1 MVAVRRALLGMLVAA
16 CVPAAPPVTTTP
28 PAPSA
33 AIRPATPADT
43 RWADSVLATLTLR
56 DKAAQLVWPWLLGDY
71 VAEGSAEWRRLAQL
85 VTEERV
91 GGIIVSVGSPTE
103 IAAKVN
109 ALQRLSPL
117 PLLVSADLET
127 GVGFRA
133 RGGFFVPNAID
144 LGGGT
149 NFPWQMALGA
159 ANDPKLAYD
168 LGAVTAR
175 EGRALGIHIAY
186 GPVLDVNNNP
196 ANPVIGTRAISEDAG
211 LTSRMG
217 VEVTRGLQEHGMLST
232 GKHFPGHGDTETN
245 SHLALATVSASR
257 ARLDSVELAPFR
269 AAIAAGIGGIMT
281 FHGFLPALDSSGV
294 PATLSRP
301 VMTGLLREQMGF
313 RGIVISDAMTMAG
326 VVDTYGDVEAAK
338 RAIAAGN
345 DVLLMPT
352 NTRQAIDA
360 VVAGMR
366 EGRYTE
372 AHLDRS
378 VRRVLEL
385 KHAFGLHRERVVS
398 LEQVRRIVGDSAN
411 QAAADRLAE
420 RSFVLAR
427 DGAGVVPIA
436 RPGAAKPRVLSV
448 TYARRTDLAAGSVF
462 PSELAR
468 GVGPMVQHYL
478 NADDPNP
485 DLSRIVAAAA
495 QVDVIVVSSYAN
507 ITYETSSTAEAPRPF
522 VALMQQIVNSGK
534 PAVLLSFG
542 TPYLLQQVPFVP
554 TYGIAWGGTPAS
566 QRAAAR
572 VLLGDLGVSARLP
585 ISIPP
590 LLKRG
595 AGEERPGRR
604 P

>member
-1 MVAVRRALLGMLVAA
+1 LVTARRAALALLVAA
-16 CVPAAPPVTTTP
+16 CRPAAPPAVP
-28 PAPSA
+28 DAPVALTAVRAVS
-33 AIRPATPADT
+33 IADT
-43 RWADSVLATLTLR
+43 RWADSVLASLTVR

-71 VAEGSAEWRRLAQL
+71 VAEGSAEWQRLARL
-85 VTEERV
+85 VTEEHV

-133 RGGFFVPNAID
+133 RGGYFVPNGID
-144 LGGGT
+144 LGGAT

-196 ANPVIGTRAISEDAG
+196 ANPVIGARSISEDPRVTG
-211 LTSRMG
+211 RMG
-217 VEVTRGLQEHGMLST
+217 VEVTRGLQENGMIAT

-245 SHLALATVSASR
+245 SHLALATVTASR

-269 AAIAAGIGGIMT
+269 DVIKAGVGAIMT

-294 PATLSRP
+294 PATLSKP
-301 VMTGLLREQMGF
+301 VMTGLLREQLGF
-313 RGIVISDAMTMAG
+313 RGLLVTDAMTMAG

-352 NTRQAIDA
+352 DTRQAIDA
-360 VVAGMR
+360 VVAGLA
-366 EGRYTE
+366 EGRYT
-372 AHLDRS
+372 AAQLDRS

-385 KHAFGLHRERVVS
+385 KHMFGLQRQRLVS
-398 LEQVRRIVGDSAN
+398 LEHVRRVVGDSAN
-411 QAAADRLAE
+411 QAAANRLADQ
-420 RSFVLAR
+420 SFVLAR
-427 DGAGVVPIA
+427 DMGRAVPIV
-436 RPGAAKPRVLSV
+436 RPGTPKPRVLSV
-448 TYARRTDLAAGSVF
+448 TYARRTDLSAGGVF
-462 PSELAR
+462 PGELAR
-468 GVGPMVQHYL
+468 GVGPIVQHYL
-478 NADDPNP
+478 NADEVNP
-485 DLSRIVAAAA
+485 DLSRIVAAAGQA
-495 QVDVIVVSSYAN
+495 DVVVVSSYAN
-507 ITYETSSTAEAPRPF
+507 ISSETSSTADAPRPF
-522 VALMQQIVNSGK
+522 VDVMQRLVNSGK
-534 PAVLLSFG
+534 PVVLLTFG
-542 TPYLLQQVPFVP
+542 TPYLLKQVPFVP

-572 VLLGDLGVSARLP
+572 VLLGELAVSARLP

-590 LLKRG
+590 LLPMG
-595 AGEERPGRR
+595 AGEQRSARQ
-604 P
+604 